1 MELPLG
7 VRRLLSDV
15 LLALRIIKKRKSS
28 LVGFIIVVAF
38 TLMATIGPIVVPFD
52 RTPNVSKRFLP
63 PSFEHPLGTDYAGR
77 DIFAQIVHG
86 SRDVLTVAFLT
97 ALFTVIIAL
106 TVGIFSG
113 YVGGKID
120 AALMG
125 VTNIFMIIPR
135 FPLLVII
142 AASIPRVLSPVE
154 VAIIISIVGWAGL
167 ARAIRSQ
174 VLAIKETPFIE
185 AAKCLGLSRFH
196 IVFREIMPNLMPYI
210 AMNLVLSIIG
220 AIYAQVGLF
229 FIGAL
234 PFTTVNW
241 GIMINIAISQ
251 GALISPK
258 LWIYLLSP
266 IVCIILLETGF
277 ILFLHALEEIF
288 NPRIREE

>member
-1 MELPLG
+1 
-7 VRRLLSDV
+7 
-15 LLALRIIKKRKSS
+15 
-28 LVGFIIVVAF
+28 
-38 TLMATIGPIVVPFD
+38 
-52 RTPNVSKRFLP
+52 
-63 PSFEHPLGTDYAGR
+63 
-77 DIFAQIVHG
+77 
-86 SRDVLTVAFLT
+86 
-97 ALFTVIIAL
+97 
-106 TVGIFSG
+106 
-113 YVGGKID
+113 
-120 AALMG
+120 MG
-125 VTNIFMIIPR
+125 LTNILMIIPR

-142 AASIPRVLSPVE
+142 AASIPRVLNPIE
-154 VAIIISIVGWAGL
+154 VAGIISIVGWAGL

-229 FIGAL
+229 FLGVL
-234 PFTTVNW
+234 PLTTVNW
-241 GIMINIAISQ
+241 GMMINIAISQ

-258 LWIYLLSP
+258 LWTYLLSP